1 MIGILDTNHVS
12 AVDRSSMVAKA
23 FESRALATG
32 MDLFVTVI
40 SIEEIMRGWLA
51 LLSSRK
57 CRADEIPVYQRM
69 RRSTEMFAEW
79 EILEWDQNALG
90 WFEILK
96 KQRKRMSTADMKIAS
111 IALALDAVLLTQNSR
126 DFESVSGLKLENW
139 LE

>member
-1 MIGILDTNHVS
+1 
-12 AVDRSSMVAKA
+12 
-23 FESRALATG
+23 
-32 MDLFVTVI
+32 
-40 SIEEIMRGWLA
+40 
-51 LLSSRK
+51 
-57 CRADEIPVYQRM
+57 
-69 RRSTEMFAEW
+69 MFAEW

-90 WFEILK
+90 WFEILR